1 MLKTLFS
8 CLAVLAFSGTL
19 LAQTSDD
26 LKKKQADIQ
35 REIDELRQSLTD
47 TKKNKK
53 AGLGQLSLV
62 NRKIKLREQAINN
75 INDQIDVIQNNIGQS
90 KNEIT
95 KLKQDLDTLKV
106 QYAKSVVYAYK
117 NRSNYDFLNFIF
129 SASNFNDA
137 LKRIEYLKSYRQ
149 YREQN
154 AVSIKNK
161 QLELQGKITG
171 LETSQKS
178 KSDALQ
184 KQEQEKGVLVVERKE
199 KDEIV
204 TKLKAREKELTS
216 ELTAKQRADKKLR
229 DGIMAAIRREA
240 EKARAEALRREKEAA
255 ALAAKKAAAE
265 KAAAADRAAA
275 ERAAANERSA
285 SEKAAAEK
293 AAATNPNNTA
303 AVTSPAKPVPTKPV
317 AEKPKSVFAA
327 TPEGELIS
335 DNFEKNRGKLPW
347 PIDKGQIKI
356 HFGPYRVESLKGI
369 SGNNPGLTL
378 ETDEGAPVK
387 AVFDGDVI
395 SVFEIEGTSAVV
407 IAHGKYF
414 TSYSNLNGITVSKGQ
429 RVRANQVLGKASSN
443 GDGNGEIEFLLMQES
458 RNLDPEPWIR
468 RR

>member
-19 LAQTSDD
+19 LAQTSED

-35 REIDELRQSLTD
+35 REIDDLRQSLND

-90 KNEIT
+90 RNEIT

-129 SASNFNDA
+129 SASSFNDA
-137 LKRIEYLKSYRQ
+137 LKRIEYLKAYRQ

-184 KQEQEKGVLVVERKE
+184 KQEQEKGVLVEERKE

-204 TKLKAREKELTS
+204 TKLKAREKELS
-216 ELTAKQRADKKLR
+216 NELTAKQRADKKLK

-265 KAAAADRAAA
+265 KAAAAERLAAEKAAA
-275 ERAAANERSA
+275 SERSA

-293 AAATNPNNTA
+293 SAATNPNNTA
-303 AVTSPAKPVPTKPV
+303 ATAPAKPIPVKPV

-347 PIDKGQIKI
+347 PVDKGQIKI
-356 HFGPYRVESLKGI
+356 HFGPYSVENLKI
-369 SGNNPGLTL
+369 KGNNPGLTL
-378 ETDEGAPVK
+378 ETEEGAPVK
-387 AVFDGDVI
+387 AIFDGDIIAIFDVDG
-395 SVFEIEGTSAVV
+395 SSAVLV
-407 IAHGKYF
+407 GHGKYF
-414 TSYSNLNGITVSKGQ
+414 TTYSNLNGIAVSKGQ
-429 RVRANQVLGKASSN
+429 RVKAGQMLGKAAAN
-443 GDGNGEIEFLLMQES
+443 GDGNGEIEFVLMLES

>member
-1 MLKTLFS
+1 MLKTLFF

-19 LAQTSDD
+19 LAQNSDD

-35 REIDELRQSLTD
+35 REIDELRQSLND

-53 AGLGQLSLV
+53 ASLGQLSLV

-90 KNEIT
+90 RNEIT
-95 KLKQDLDTLKV
+95 RLKQDLDTLKV

-129 SASNFNDA
+129 SASSFNDA
-137 LKRIEYLKSYRQ
+137 LKRIEYLKAYRQ

-178 KSDALQ
+178 KNDALQ
-184 KQEQEKGVLVVERKE
+184 KQEQEKGVLVEERKE

-204 TKLKAREKELTS
+204 TKLKTREKELS
-216 ELTAKQRADKKLR
+216 NELTAKQRADKKLK

-265 KAAAADRAAA
+265 KVAAAERAAA
-275 ERAAANERSA
+275 EKAAANERSA
-285 SEKAAAEK
+285 SEKTAAPNPNTT
-293 AAATNPNNTA
+293 AATTTP
-303 AVTSPAKPVPTKPV
+303 VKPAPVKPV

-347 PIDKGQIKI
+347 PVDKGQIKI
-356 HFGPYRVESLKGI
+356 HFGPYRVELQKGV
-369 SGNNPGLTL
+369 SGNNPGLTM
-378 ETDEGAPVK
+378 ETEEGAPVK

-395 SVFEIEGTSAVV
+395 SVFEVEGTSAVLV
-407 IAHGKYF
+407 AHGKYF
-414 TSYSNLNGITVSKGQ
+414 TTYGNLNGVTVSKGQ
-429 RVRANQVLGKASSN
+429 RVKANQVLGKAATN
-443 GDGNGEIEFLLMQES
+443 NDGNGEIEFVLMLES
-458 RNLDPEPWIR
+458 RNLDPEPWIKR
-468 RR
+468 R